1 MKCLIKKTYVVDA
14 VDASIIKMLSLN
26 ARLSIKALSR
36 QVGLSA
42 PSCSERL
49 RHLERVGVIR
59 GYRVDVNPEI
69 VGFVLR
75 TVIRIKA
82 FTGQCHCVAQLL
94 KAQAECVTFYKVT
107 GEDDF
112 ICVAQLLSVEHL
124 DELLE
129 SFSGIAS
136 THTSIIKAEEHRLPV
151 LMS

>member
-1 MKCLIKKTYVVDA
+1 MKSLIKKTYVVDS
-14 VDASIIKMLSLN
+14 VDALIIKMLSLN

-49 RHLERVGVIR
+49 RQMERSGVIR
-59 GYRVDVNPEI
+59 GYRVEVNPEI
-69 VGFVLR
+69 LGYVLR

-82 FTGQCHCVAQLL
+82 FSGQCHSVAQLL
-94 KAQAECVTFYKVT
+94 KAQAECVTLYNVT

-112 ICVAQLLSVEHL
+112 ICVAQLRSVEHL

-129 SFSGIAS
+129 SLSGMAS
-136 THTSIIKAEEHRLPV
+136 THTSLIKAEEHKLPI
-151 LMS
+151 LTS